1 MKKVLSVLVALLLVV
16 SCTPFAFADSNT
28 SENANYTIPVVID
41 QPYDPFGANT
51 LRGDTI
57 PSAVYSLE
65 DVSYSG
71 QATFSS
77 SVYTNCLFSN
87 HHGTIMLY
95 ISSSD
100 PYVSD
105 PNLEL
110 TVWLCRKGG
119 FGTEVVVQTKY
130 APVNG
135 YAQLMFTGLDV
146 NTNYFFHIAQGYNSE
161 ETTSYF
167 TVGRIY

>member
-1 MKKVLSVLVALLLVV
+1 MKKILTVFVALLLVV

-41 QPYDPFGANT
+41 QPYDPFSANG
-51 LRGDTI
+51 LRGDSI
-57 PSAVYSLE
+57 PTTVYSLE
-65 DVSYSG
+65 NVSYSG

-105 PNLEL
+105 PDLEL
-110 TVWLCRKGG
+110 TVWLCRKNWLGN
-119 FGTEVVVQTKY
+119 EIVVQTKH

-135 YAQLMFTGLDV
+135 YAQLMYSGLDV
-146 NTNYFFHIAQGYNSE
+146 NTNYFFHICQSYNSE
-161 ETTSYF
+161 GTTSYF
-167 TVGRIY
+167 TVGRLY